1 MPTPRYQWGKV
12 YQGYAGSV
20 ARWGYSLSLETRLLL
35 AAISRANNT
44 GHAIFKEN
52 ELREILAK
60 EQPDGTRKPA
70 SRSTIYNITRKLK
83 EAGLALSGGGEICI
97 WLPRE
102 FWARN
107 VKKGFMCPV
116 HRTYEPGYAGEDEEP
131 EAA

>member
-1 MPTPRYQWGKV
+1 MPVPEYQWGKV

-20 ARWGYSLSLETRLLL
+20 ARWGYSLSLETRLLM
-35 AAISRANNT
+35 AAMSRANNT

-52 ELREILAK
+52 ELREILAR

-70 SRSTIYNITRKLK
+70 SRSTVYSTIGKLR
-83 EAGLALSGGGEICI
+83 EAGLALSGGGETCI

-107 VKKGFMCPV
+107 MKRGSMCPI
-116 HRTYEPGYAGEDEEP
+116 HRTYEPGYAGDEEP
-131 EAA
+131 LEAA